1 VEQKLRIGI
10 SYKIAN
16 KIHKICVAAGEEG
29 RAASLQGKK
38 ERRGLD
44 PAPFD
49 SVRSGGGDGD
59 HVADGA
65 EATASGAIAYYWMCL
80 APERSKRS
88 RWWQV
93 WQRSA
98 KVPTTLV
105 AKKRLRAW
113 SWSESQ
119 SDLAALRPVALQVV
133 VPARMAAKPCD

>member
-1 VEQKLRIGI
+1 LVEQKLRIGI

-59 HVADGA
+59 HVARRGGGYGVGRDCVLLDVPC
-65 EATASGAIAYYWMCL
+65 TRAIKTK
-80 APERSKRS
+80 S
-88 RWWQV
+88 
-93 WQRSA
+93 
-98 KVPTTLV
+98 LV
-105 AKKRLRAW
+105 AGLAEI
-113 SWSESQ
+113 SEGA
-119 SDLAALRPVALQVV
+119 DDFGGEKAVASMELVR
-133 VPARMAAKPCD
+133 VPI